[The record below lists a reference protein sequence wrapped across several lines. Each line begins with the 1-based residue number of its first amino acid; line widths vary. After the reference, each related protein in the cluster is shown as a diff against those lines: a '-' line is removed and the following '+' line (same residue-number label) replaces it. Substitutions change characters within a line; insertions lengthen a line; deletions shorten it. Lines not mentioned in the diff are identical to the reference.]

1 MSEKPKKP
9 EDPNLID
16 KHVNSK
22 LFQKFLQKEGDKL
35 AEVNLVQ
42 PRSEPISAKPTKR
55 VEVDLSKPAP
65 FKSKPQVEETYWTEP
80 RQREDRSKAR
90 FSDELPEVSYNAR
103 SNFNDDDE
111 VYVQSYKFKVDSPKE
126 SDFRKDSI
134 KSPKYEEKPS
144 RSKWQDE
151 PYQSFRDED
160 NFPRDS
166 ELKGF
171 SDYIPPGESFVYYEN
186 LPENPAPKP
195 KTNFVNYY
203 PDPVLALNS
212 NTQQVQ
218 NLEEQL
224 RNKDIEIAQY
234 KQDLD
239 HYKSEVQELEE
250 KLDSITELERR
261 MKNLRV
267 ERDMIER
274 KSRGFEEENEQ
285 LKRQI
290 DLLREDLDNAR
301 YKMEDVER
309 SCKGKMQ
316 DMEREIRGFKDRV
329 SDLEYDLSREKEKN
343 RSKKA
348 YQEDYQDYEVHDDRK
363 NKWDDYYEDDYKRSK
378 KDEYLREEPRKGK
391 KNVFEEENRRGKK
404 NPDDFYQDPY
414 PEPRKQG
421 RKMQDEVF
429 HDPYPEPRKQ
439 GRKMQDEILQDNYV
453 EPRKQGRKQE
463 FYDQYPEKG
472 YSERNPYDKQED
484 KFRPDLIKEQVK
496 ARIGATNSSSVSSAL
511 NWGEKPRKN
520 DEMLNLEN
528 KILSL
533 QIERKRF
540 EEELAKIP
548 EHAKKIAVIRRREE
562 IENEVAGIHSTIAS
576 LKIRVKQLQSKDN

>member
-9 EDPNLID
+9 DDPNLID

-42 PRSEPISAKPTKR
+42 PRNEPPPSKPAKR

-65 FKSKPQVEETYWTEP
+65 FKSRPPVEETYWNEP
-80 RQREDRSKAR
+80 RVKEDRSKAR
-90 FSDELPEVSYNAR
+90 FSDELPEAPYNPR
-103 SNFNDDDE
+103 GKFIDEDEE
-111 VYVQSYKFKVDSPKE
+111 VYVQPYKFQVDSPKE
-126 SDFRKDSI
+126 SDFKKDLI
-134 KSPKYEEKPS
+134 KSPKYENKPGRS
-144 RSKWQDE
+144 RWQDE
-151 PYQSFRDED
+151 PYQSYKEEET
-160 NFPRDS
+160 FPRDS

-195 KTNFVNYY
+195 KANFVNYY
-203 PDPVLALNS
+203 QDPVIALNS
-212 NTQQVQ
+212 NAQQIQ

-224 RNKDIEIAQY
+224 RNKDIELAQY

-250 KLDSITELERR
+250 KLETISELERR

-290 DLLREDLDNAR
+290 DMLREDLDNAR

-309 SCKGKMQ
+309 SCKGKIQ
-316 DMEREIRGFKDRV
+316 DMEREMRGYKDRI

-343 RSKKA
+343 RNKKN
-348 YQEDYQDYEVHDDRK
+348 YQDDYQDYSPYESKKNRWDDHDD
-363 NKWDDYYEDDYKRSK
+363 EPKRNR
-378 KDEYLREEPRKGK
+378 KDEYYRDEPKKGK
-391 KNVFEEENRRGKK
+391 NNFYEEENRRGKK
-404 NPDDFYQDPY
+404 TQDDHFVDPY
-414 PEPRKQG
+414 PETRKQG
-421 RKMQDEVF
+421 RKMQDDIYQ
-429 HDPYPEPRKQ
+429 DP
-439 GRKMQDEILQDNYV
+439 YV
-453 EPRKQGRKQE
+453 EPRKQGRKQN

-472 YSERNPYDKQED
+472 YSERNTYDKPDD
-484 KFRPDLIKEQVK
+484 KFRPDVIKEQVK

-520 DEMLNLEN
+520 DEILNLEN
-528 KILSL
+528 KILAL

-576 LKIRVKQLQSKDN
+576 LKIRVKQLQSKEN